1 MILKLILLAIVF
13 ICLDQALSNEDKG
26 QSKRTKRSMIDEI
39 KNATFKKVEV
49 SFDGIQEIER
59 LSNFK

>member
-1 MILKLILLAIVF
+1 MILKLFVLAIVF
-13 ICLDQALSNEDKG
+13 IYLDQTLSNEDKG

-59 LSNFK
+59 LSIFK

>member
-1 MILKLILLAIVF
+1 MVLKFILLAIVS
-13 ICLDQALSNEDKG
+13 IYLDQTLSNENDG
-26 QSKRTKRSMIDEI
+26 LLKRDKRSMIDEI

>member
-1 MILKLILLAIVF
+1 MVLKFILLAIVS
-13 ICLDQALSNEDKG
+13 IYLDQTLSNENDG
-26 QSKRTKRSMIDEI
+26 LLERDKRSMIDEI
-39 KNATFKKVEV
+39 RNATFKKVEV

>member
-1 MILKLILLAIVF
+1 MILKLFVLAIVF
-13 ICLDQALSNEDKG
+13 IYLDQTLSNEDKG